1 MRRRSKNTRLRT
13 GALVMLAVCALGA
26 GTLALLLFAPHGNDR
41 RQPVT
46 IPRGASLMEI
56 GRLLEDGDVV
66 SHGALFA
73 VAAKLSSRGARLQ
86 SGTYL
91 FPESI
96 SMRDVIAALAAGR
109 YQLEIWVTVP
119 EGATL
124 RSIAALLHAKLRID
138 SARVIAL
145 SRAPSFLRAL
155 RVTASTLEGYLF
167 PDTYL
172 IRFGEEAEKVLAAM
186 HERFERALTP
196 ELRARMRERG
206 RTLHQTLTMA
216 SIVEGETRK
225 ASERARVA
233 GVYENRLA
241 RGMKLQADPT
251 IQYIIPNGPRR
262 LLYRDLA
269 IDSPY
274 NTYRYRGLPPG
285 PINNPGLEAIRAA
298 LYPEKHEFL
307 YFVADGTGG
316 HRFSR
321 NAAEH
326 EVAVLEY
333 RRIQKEQRQ

>member
-1 MRRRSKNTRLRT
+1 
-13 GALVMLAVCALGA
+13 V
-26 GTLALLLFAPHGNDR
+26 
-41 RQPVT
+41 
-46 IPRGASLMEI
+46 
-56 GRLLEDGDVV
+56 
-66 SHGALFA
+66 LFA
-73 VAAKLSSRGARLQ
+73 VAAKLSSKGARLQ

-91 FPESI
+91 FPASI
-96 SMRDVIAALAAGR
+96 SMRDVVAALAAGR
-109 YQLEIWVTVP
+109 YQLEIWVTIP

-124 RSIAALLHAKLRID
+124 RSIASVLRAKLRID

-145 SRAPSFLRAL
+145 SRAPSFLREL
-155 RVTASTLEGYLF
+155 RVNAASLEGYLF

-172 IRFGEEAEKVLAAM
+172 IRFGEEPGKVLAAM
-186 HERFERALTP
+186 HERFARALTP
-196 ELRARMRERG
+196 ELHARMRERG

-251 IQYIIPNGPRR
+251 IQYLIPNGPRR

-285 PINNPGLEAIRAA
+285 PINNPGLAAIRAA
-298 LYPEKHEFL
+298 LYPEKHDFL

-326 EVAVLEY
+326 EAAVLQY
-333 RRIQKEQRQ
+333 RRIQREQQQ